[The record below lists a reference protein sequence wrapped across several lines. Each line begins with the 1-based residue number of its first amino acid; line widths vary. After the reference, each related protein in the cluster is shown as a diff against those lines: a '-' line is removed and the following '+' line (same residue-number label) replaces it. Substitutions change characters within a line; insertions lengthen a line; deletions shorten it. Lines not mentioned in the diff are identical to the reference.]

1 YRHAGGFGVGGGVAA
16 LDSRQRRPDPIRVH
30 ADWHWAVRGWS
41 WRHLPGGRGRLMAT
55 TVRVVR
61 WDDQPWDA
69 EGLNLTI
76 AVNDTF
82 NVSTIDQSN
91 RVVALTPNATSYTK
105 TLTADNWD
113 DATFW
118 WDGTLSSHFVANQ
131 TFTVQTIDLNNRVI
145 TLT

>member
-1 YRHAGGFGVGGGVAA
+1 
-16 LDSRQRRPDPIRVH
+16 
-30 ADWHWAVRGWS
+30 
-41 WRHLPGGRGRLMAT
+41 MAT
-55 TVRVVR
+55 TVRIQR

-69 EGLNLTI
+69 EGLVNPVI

-105 TLTADNWD
+105 TLTADTWD

-118 WDGTLSSHFVANQ
+118 WDGSLSSHFVANQ

-145 TLT
+145 TLTG

>member
-1 YRHAGGFGVGGGVAA
+1 
-16 LDSRQRRPDPIRVH
+16 
-30 ADWHWAVRGWS
+30 
-41 WRHLPGGRGRLMAT
+41 MAT
-55 TVRVVR
+55 TVRVQR

-69 EGLNLTI
+69 EGNVSPPI

-105 TLTADNWD
+105 TLTADTWD

-145 TLT
+145 TLTG